1 MTEDIDLN
9 EDYDFFANLNQSGDQ
24 TIADYTN
31 FRNILFQ
38 YSQQFNNSVV
48 NYKFLQQKPFL
59 VQAVKDYMNMFYQ
72 LNEKK
77 RLKHVSLIKRK
88 YLVYF
93 YKNTNKINLKVLL
106 KLNLIILE
114 IMNKYGV
121 YDISKQ
127 AEMYR

>member
-1 MTEDIDLN
+1 MEEEDN
-9 EDYDFFANLNQSGDQ
+9 SEYDIFSSFNQDGK

-31 FRNILFQ
+31 FRNVLFQ

-48 NYKFLQQKPFL
+48 NYKFNRGKPYWE
-59 VQAVKDYMNMFYQ
+59 QAVKDYMNMFYQ

-77 RLKHVSLIKRK
+77 RLKHIDEKKKK
-88 YLVYF
+88 YLIYF
-93 YKNTNKINLKVLL
+93 YKNTNKININVLL
-106 KLNLIILE
+106 KLNIIVLE

-127 AEMYR
+127 VEMFR